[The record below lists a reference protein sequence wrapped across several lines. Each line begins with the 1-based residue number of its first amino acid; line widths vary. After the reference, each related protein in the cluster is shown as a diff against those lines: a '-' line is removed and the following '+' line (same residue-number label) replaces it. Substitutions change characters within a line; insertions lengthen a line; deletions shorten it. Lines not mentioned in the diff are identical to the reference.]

1 MARSGQNVQAHI
13 AKRRERRGDIQEA
26 SSSICQR
33 VSESALRYHTHI
45 DDIGWSFRGER
56 FPHGCSA
63 LLVGGFMLI
72 GAREST
78 FYILQVQI
86 MSGAHIAS

>member
-1 MARSGQNVQAHI
+1 M
-13 AKRRERRGDIQEA
+13 QEA

-45 DDIGWSFRGER
+45 DDIGQSLTGEL

-63 LLVGGFMLI
+63 LLVGEFMFM

-78 FYILQVQI
+78 FNILQVQI
-86 MSGAHIAS
+86 MSGAHMAALFLFCSRLMMLMWC